1 MAKFLI
7 IGPLTRDRIVKK
19 DSEYQSIGG
28 AVYYQS
34 AVFSYLG
41 IDNTVIT
48 TLAEKDKDL
57 IDDLPEATEVI
68 PIYTDSTMEFQNI
81 YPNNNPNYRIQKAF
95 IPENPIRPENLFNI
109 DLKVFDALLL
119 CPLSSTDIPLN
130 TLKYLAQWNIPI
142 YLGAQGYLRHKKNG
156 KVVLKP
162 WYNYK
167 KFLNFIQLLFI
178 DEIEARIILG
188 VSDEGCGEVTRKLS
202 SFGPE
207 EVIVT
212 RGDQGAFIYS
222 KKDVNG
228 NFYHVPAI
236 HPHKIIDPTGLGD
249 TFMAAYAARRIESDD
264 PEDCGIF
271 ASRISSLK
279 MEQKGALKLND

>member
-7 IGPLTRDRIVKK
+7 IGPLTKDRIVKK

-41 IDNTVIT
+41 IDNTVVT

-57 IDDLPEATEVI
+57 TDDLPKNTDVI
-68 PIYTDSTMEFQNI
+68 PIYTERTMEFQNI
-81 YPNNNPNYRIQKAF
+81 YPNNNPNHRIQKAI
-95 IPENPIRPENLFNI
+95 IPENPIKPENFFNI
-109 DLKVFDALLL
+109 DLDVFDALLL

-130 TLKYLAQWNIPI
+130 TIKYLAQWNIPI
-142 YLGAQGYLRHKKNG
+142 YLGAQGYLRHMKNG

-178 DEIEARIILG
+178 DEMEARVILG
-188 VSDEGCGEVTRKLS
+188 VSDESCDEITRALS

-222 KKDVNG
+222 KKEGNG
-228 NFYHVPAI
+228 NFYQVPAFQ
-236 HPHKIIDPTGLGD
+236 PHKIIDPTGLGD

-271 ASRISSLK
+271 ASRISSRK
-279 MEQKGALKLND
+279 MEQKGALKTE

>member
-41 IDNTVIT
+41 IDNMVVT
-48 TLAEKDKDL
+48 TLAEEDKDL
-57 IDDLPEATEVI
+57 IDDLPKNTDVI
-68 PIYTDSTMEFQNI
+68 PIYTERTMEFQNI
-81 YPNNNPNYRIQKAF
+81 YPNNNPNHRIQKAL
-95 IPENPIRPENLFNI
+95 IPENSIKPEKFFNI
-109 DLKVFDALLL
+109 DMEVFDALHL

-142 YLGAQGYLRHKKNG
+142 YLVAQGYLRHMENC

-162 WYNYK
+162 WHNYK

-178 DEIEARIILG
+178 DEMEARVILG
-188 VSDEGCGEVTRKLS
+188 VSDESCDEITKALS

-212 RGDQGAFIYS
+212 RGEQGAFIYS
-222 KKDVNG
+222 KKEANG
-228 NFYHVPAI
+228 NFYQVPAFQ
-236 HPHKIIDPTGLGD
+236 PHKIIDPTGLGD

-271 ASRISSLK
+271 ASRISSRK
-279 MEQKGALKLND
+279 MEQKGALKTE